1 VPDPSRG
8 GLAEHPGLFVRAL
21 PVFTQRAFYGLQTM
35 MSEINVQLKDGV
47 AVPVPASAT
56 VAEAL
61 KKLDRDLAKQAL
73 AARVR
78 GHEVD
83 LAAQLN
89 AIPESASE
97 NGSTTAST
105 TIQIEPVLPQT
116 RDGLEVLRHSTAHLL
131 AAAVLDLFPGTKL
144 GIGPALLDDPRYG
157 YFYDVIT
164 PRPLVEADLPV
175 IEKRMRQIASRN
187 LAYRRDE
194 IAKSEALRV
203 FGERDEPLKCELIDE
218 KAGDRVS
225 VYYIDGSPF
234 IDFCL
239 GPHVPNTNKLRAF
252 KLLSLAGAYWKGDAA
267 QQQMQRIYGTAFFTQ
282 EELDAW
288 LKQREEAEKR
298 DHRRL
303 GRELDLFSIQ
313 EEYGQGLIFW
323 HPKGGAIRKEME
335 DYLREELLARG
346 YGLVF
351 TPHIAKRE
359 LWFTSGHEVNYPDSM
374 FSPMEFEG
382 QEFRIKP
389 MNCPFHIGIYKS
401 AQRSYRDLPLRY
413 AELGTVYRAELSG
426 TLHGL
431 TRVRGFT
438 QDDAHIFCTPDG
450 VRAEILGC
458 IDFAFHLFS
467 VFGFKDIK
475 VELSVRG
482 NDPNAHYLGSDEH
495 WNAAEAALVDA
506 LQNRG
511 IPYQRIEGEAVFYG
525 PKIDIRVQDAIGR
538 TWQLTTVQ
546 FDFNLPELF
555 QLEYIGEDNKPHRP
569 VMIHRALFGSMER
582 FFGVLIEHY
591 AGAFPLWLAPVQVAV
606 LPITDR
612 VNEYA
617 EEVAR
622 ELRSAGMR
630 VESNLRSEKIGAK
643 IRDAQL
649 QKVPFMLVLGD
660 REMEQ
665 SLVAVRE
672 RLQGDIGV
680 MSLMEFKEKAR
691 GLVET
696 RALTN
701 N

>member
-1 VPDPSRG
+1 MG
-8 GLAEHPGLFVRAL
+8 
-21 PVFTQRAFYGLQTM
+21 
-35 MSEINVQLKDGV
+35 EINVQLKNGE
-47 AVPVPASAT
+47 PVPMPESAT
-56 VAEAL
+56 IAEAL

-73 AARVR
+73 AAKVGGR
-78 GHEVD
+78 EVD
-83 LAAQLN
+83 LTAQLDAVSN
-89 AIPESASE
+89 GESAA
-97 NGSTTAST
+97 TV
-105 TIQIEPVLPQT
+105 QIEPIVPQT

-157 YFYDVIT
+157 FFYDVIT
-164 PRPLVEADLPV
+164 PQPLTEADLPV
-175 IEKRMRQIASRN
+175 IEKRMKQIASKN
-187 LAYRRDE
+187 LGYRREE
-194 IAKSEALRV
+194 ISKDDALRV
-203 FGERDEPLKCELIDE
+203 FGEREEPLKCELIDE
-218 KAGDRVS
+218 KAGEKVS

-252 KLLSLAGAYWKGDAA
+252 KLLSLAGAYWKGDAS
-267 QQQMQRIYGTAFFTQ
+267 QPQMQRIYGTAFFTQ

-313 EEYGQGLIFW
+313 EDYGQGLIFW

-335 DYLREELLARG
+335 DYLREQLLLRG

-359 LWFTSGHEVNYPDSM
+359 LWFTSGHEINYVDSM
-374 FSPMEFEG
+374 FSPMEFEE

-413 AELGTVYRAELSG
+413 AEFGACYRAELSG
-426 TLHGL
+426 ALHGL
-431 TRVRGFT
+431 IRARGFT
-438 QDDAHIFCTPDG
+438 QDDAHLFCTSET
-450 VRAEILGC
+450 VRSEIVGC
-458 IDFAFHLFS
+458 IDFAFNVYE
-467 VFGFKDIK
+467 VFGFKDFK

-482 NDPNAHYLGSDEH
+482 EDRSAYFGEDKDWES
-495 WNAAEAALVDA
+495 AEAALVDA
-506 LQNRG
+506 LNARG
-511 IPYQRIEGEAVFYG
+511 IPYQRIEGEAAFYG
-525 PKIDIRVQDAIGR
+525 PKIDIRVEDAIGR
-538 TWQLTTVQ
+538 AWQLTTIQ
-546 FDFNLPELF
+546 FDFNLPERF

-569 VMIHRALFGSMER
+569 IMIHRALFGSMER

-591 AGAFPLWLAPVQVAV
+591 AGAFPMWLAPVQIAV

-617 EEVAR
+617 DGLAR
-622 ELRSAGMR
+622 ELREAGFR
-630 VESNLRSEKIGAK
+630 VEANLRSEKIGAK

-665 SLVAVRE
+665 KTVAVRE
-672 RLQGDIGV
+672 RARGDIGV
-680 MSLMEFKEKAR
+680 MSIAEFKEMAR
-691 GLVET
+691 RLVET

>member
-1 VPDPSRG
+1 
-8 GLAEHPGLFVRAL
+8 
-21 PVFTQRAFYGLQTM
+21 
-35 MSEINVQLKDGV
+35 MSDINVQLKDG
-47 AVPVPASAT
+47 APVQLPESST

-73 AARVR
+73 AARVN
-78 GHEVD
+78 GQEVD
-83 LAAQLN
+83 LDRGLQSITGANGAADQ
-89 AIPESASE
+89 ATYEID
-97 NGSTTAST
+97 
-105 TIQIEPVLPQT
+105 PVRPGT

-131 AAAVLDLFPGTKL
+131 AAAVLDLYPGTKL

-157 YFYDVIT
+157 FFYDVIT
-164 PRPLVEADLPV
+164 PTPLTEADLPV
-175 IEKRMRQIASRN
+175 IEKRMKQIASRN
-187 LAYRRDE
+187 LSYRREE
-194 IAKSEALRV
+194 IAKPDAVRIFE
-203 FGERDEPLKCELIDE
+203 ERDEPLKCQLIQDKGGE
-218 KAGDRVS
+218 SVT

-252 KLLSLAGAYWKGDAA
+252 RLLSLAGAYWMGDAS
-267 QQQMQRIYGTAFFTQ
+267 QPQMQRIYGTAFFTP

-313 EEYGQGLIFW
+313 EAYGQGLIFW

-335 DYLREELLARG
+335 DFLREELLARG

-351 TPHIAKRE
+351 TPHIAKRD
-359 LWFTSGHEVNYPDSM
+359 LWVVSGHEENYADSM
-374 FSPMEFEG
+374 FSPIEFEE
-382 QEFRIKP
+382 QQFRIKP

-401 AQRSYRDLPLRY
+401 AQRSYRDLPVRY

-438 QDDAHIFCTPDG
+438 QDDAHIFCTPET
-450 VRAEILGC
+450 VRGEIVSC
-458 IDFAFHLFS
+458 IDFAFHLFQ
-467 VFGFKDIK
+467 VFGFSDVK

-482 NDPNAHYLGSDEH
+482 TGSHYLGSDED
-495 WNAAEAALVDA
+495 WNRAESALVDA
-506 LQNRG
+506 LDERG
-511 IPYQRIEGEAVFYG
+511 IPYTRMEGEAVFYG
-525 PKIDIRVQDAIGR
+525 PKIDMRVEDAIGR

-546 FDFNLPELF
+546 FDFNFPQRF
-555 QLEYIGEDNKPHRP
+555 DLEYIGEDNKPHRP
-569 VMIHRALFGSMER
+569 IMIHRALFGSMER

-591 AGAFPLWLAPVQVAV
+591 AGAFPTWLAPVQVVV

-612 VNEYA
+612 VNDYA
-617 EEVAR
+617 EQVAE
-622 ELRSAGMR
+622 ELRRNRFR
-630 VESNLRSEKIGAK
+630 VETNLRGEKIGAK

-665 SLVAVRE
+665 NQIAVRE
-672 RLQGDIGV
+672 RAKGDLGA
-680 MSLMEFKEKAR
+680 MSLEKFVEMAR
-691 GLVET
+691 RLVET
-696 RALTN
+696 RAITN
-701 N
+701 G

>member
-1 VPDPSRG
+1 
-8 GLAEHPGLFVRAL
+8 
-21 PVFTQRAFYGLQTM
+21 
-35 MSEINVQLKDGV
+35 QLKDG
-47 AVPVPASAT
+47 APVPVPDSAT

-61 KKLDRDLAKQAL
+61 KKLDRDVAKQAL
-73 AARVR
+73 AAKVGGR
-78 GHEVD
+78 EVD
-83 LAAQLN
+83 LAAQLD
-89 AIPESASE
+89 ALPAD
-97 NGSTTAST
+97 NGAV
-105 TIQIEPVLPQT
+105 QIEPIVPQT
-116 RDGLEVLRHSTAHLL
+116 REGLEVLRHSTAHLL

-157 YFYDVIT
+157 FFYDVIA
-164 PRPLVEADLPV
+164 PRPLTEADLPA
-175 IEKRMRQIASRN
+175 IEKRMKQIASKN
-187 LAYRRDE
+187 LEYRRDE
-194 IAKSEALRV
+194 ISKPEALRI
-203 FGERDEPLKCELIDE
+203 FNEREEPLKCELIDE
-218 KAGDRVS
+218 KAGDVVS

-252 KLLSLAGAYWKGDAA
+252 KLLSLAGAYWKGDAS
-267 QQQMQRIYGTAFFTQ
+267 QPQMQRIYGTAFFTP

-335 DYLREELLARG
+335 DYLREQLLKRG

-359 LWFTSGHEVNYPDSM
+359 LWFTSGHEVNYADSM

-401 AQRSYRDLPLRY
+401 AQHSYRDLPLRY

-438 QDDAHIFCTPDG
+438 QDDAHIFCTPEN
-450 VRAEILGC
+450 VHAEILGC
-458 IDFAFHLFS
+458 IDFAFNMYE

-482 NDPNAHYLGSDEH
+482 DDPDAHYLGSDEQ
-495 WNAAEAALVDA
+495 WEWAESALVEA
-506 LQNRG
+506 LKAKQ
-511 IPYQRIEGEAVFYG
+511 IPYERIEGEAVFYG
-525 PKIDIRVQDAIGR
+525 PKIDIRIEDAIGR

-546 FDFNLPELF
+546 FDFNLPERF

-569 VMIHRALFGSMER
+569 IMIHRALFGSMER
-582 FFGVLIEHY
+582 FFGLLIEHY
-591 AGAFPLWLAPVQVAV
+591 AGVFPLWLAPVQVSV

-612 VNEYA
+612 INEYA
-617 EEVAR
+617 EEVTR
-622 ELRSAGMR
+622 DLLEAGFR
-630 VESNLRSEKIGAK
+630 VDVNLRSEKIGAK

-665 SLVAVRE
+665 RTVAVRE
-672 RLQGDIGV
+672 RAKGDIGV
-680 MSLMEFKEKAR
+680 MSIEEFKKLAR
-691 GLVET
+691 RLVQT

-701 N
+701 NNQPQEVQQ